1 MKNLGQM
8 MQKAQ
13 EVQQHLA
20 DMQAMLAGVEIA
32 GQSGGGMVQ
41 VTLTGRFE
49 AKKVKL
55 DPKAMDPTDLSMI
68 EDLIVAAFNDAR
80 AKAEAHVQEETQK
93 IMGGMGLPAGIK
105 LPF

>member
-13 EVQQHLA
+13 EVQQRLGE
-20 DMQAMLAGVEIA
+20 MQAGLEQAELQ

-41 VTLTGRFE
+41 ITLSGKGHAR
-49 AKKVKL
+49 KVKI
-55 DPKAMDPTDLSMI
+55 DPKVIDPADPSML
-68 EDLIVAAFNDAR
+68 EDLVMAAINDAR
-80 AKAEAHVQEETQK
+80 AKVESHVESETQK
-93 IMGGMGLPAGIK
+93 IMGGMMLPPGMK

>member
-13 EVQQHLA
+13 EVQQRLGE
-20 DMQAMLAGVEIA
+20 MQATLAQAELH

-41 VTLTGRFE
+41 ITLSGKGE
-49 AKKVKL
+49 ARKVKIDAKVV
-55 DPKAMDPTDLSMI
+55 DPADTSML
-68 EDLIVAAFNDAR
+68 EDLVMAAINDAR
-80 AKAEAHVQEETQK
+80 AKVEAHVESETQK
-93 IMGGMGLPAGIK
+93 IMGGMILPPGVK